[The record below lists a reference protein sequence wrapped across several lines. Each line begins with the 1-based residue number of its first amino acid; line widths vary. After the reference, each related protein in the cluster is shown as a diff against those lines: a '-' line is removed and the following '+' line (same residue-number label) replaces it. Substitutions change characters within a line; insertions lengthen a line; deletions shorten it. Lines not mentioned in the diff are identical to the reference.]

1 MSNSLLSLIEFVIA
15 LSVLLFLHELGHYLI
30 GKFSGISVEEF
41 GFGYPPRMLKLFSIG
56 GTDFTLN
63 WIPFGA
69 FVRFKGEE
77 DPEEEGGFA
86 SAGKWQ
92 RFMTLIAGSLMN
104 LITGIL
110 LFSLVIA
117 QTGIPQENIVN
128 ITNIAENSPA
138 QEAGIQIG
146 DILTEIDGIEITDI
160 HSVRDVVNENL
171 GEEIEIR
178 VLRNDEQ
185 VSLAAVPREHPPEG
199 EGALGIAMSNPVSDI
214 GYLRAIPYGGRLA
227 IEQIRQILSVPS
239 LLLRGQVETEEMRLL
254 SPKGIYDVY
263 SQVREEER
271 EFESGH
277 PGLAVV
283 NIAWFFGVISVALGF
298 SNLLPIPALD
308 GGRIIFLLPE
318 ILFGKRVPAK
328 YENTIHFVGYVTL
341 LVLMGYVL
349 FQDFIN
355 PIVLP

>member
-15 LSVLLFLHELGHYLI
+15 LSVLLFLHELGHYLV
-30 GKFSGISVEEF
+30 GKLFGISVEEF
-41 GFGYPPRMLKLFSIG
+41 GFGYPPKLIKLFSAG
-56 GTDFTLN
+56 GTAFTLN

-86 SAGKWQ
+86 SAGKWK
-92 RFMTLIAGSLMN
+92 RFMTLIAGPLMN
-104 LITGIL
+104 LLTGIL

-117 QTGIPQENIVN
+117 QTGVPQEDIVN
-128 ITNIAENSPA
+128 ISNIAERSPA
-138 QEAGIQIG
+138 QEAEIQIG
-146 DILTEIDGIEITDI
+146 DTLIEIDGIQIADI
-160 HSVRDVVNENL
+160 YTVRDVVNENL
-171 GEEIEIR
+171 GENIEIR
-178 VLRNDEQ
+178 VLRNNEQ
-185 VSLAAVPREHPPEG
+185 INLTAVPREHPPEG
-199 EGALGIAMSNPVSDI
+199 EGALGIVMSNPVVNI
-214 GYLRAIPYGGRLA
+214 GFLRAVPYGGRLA
-227 IEQIRQILSVPS
+227 FEQIRQILSIPS
-239 LLLRGQVETEEMRLL
+239 LLLSGQVESEEMRLL

-263 SQVREEER
+263 SQVREDER
-271 EFESGH
+271 EFETGQ
-277 PGLAVV
+277 PGLALV

-318 ILFGKRVPAK
+318 ILFGKRVPTK
-328 YENTIHFVGYVTL
+328 YENTINFVGYVSL